1 MQILKLWNQEIR
13 DFRLKFHPYYWN
25 SKIRFRMDLVDGR
38 IAVSEKYR
46 FVYNRI
52 PKSANST
59 VMRTLIQYE
68 NEAFALNYSSSEA
81 KKNFYV
87 KPSRLKFAHARK
99 ARTSYFSF
107 TVVRNPYTRLASAY
121 LDKIVRNQE
130 QVRAVRKRM
139 KLADDQPIPFTL
151 FLDYLEQGGLKDDPH
166 WARQCHLLPRV
177 LGELD
182 FIGHVE
188 TLDQDMHCIIKRIYG
203 DVDQGEVKSWNPHGT
218 SASEKL
224 GHLFENE
231 TLIERARQ
239 LYLEDFKAFGYS
251 DAFEDAL
258 LPPKYQRNGARN

>member
-1 MQILKLWNQEIR
+1 MQILKLWKREIR

-25 SKIRFRMDLVDGR
+25 SNIRFRMDLVDGR
-38 IAVSEKYR
+38 IAVSEKHK

-68 NEAFALNYSSSEA
+68 NEAFASNYSSADA

-87 KPSRLKFAHARK
+87 KPSRLKFANARK
-99 ARTSYFSF
+99 ARNSFFSF

-121 LDKIVRNQE
+121 LDKIVRNEE
-130 QVRAVRKRM
+130 QALAVRKRM
-139 KLADDQPIPFTL
+139 KLADDQPIPFTM

-166 WARQCHLLPRV
+166 WALQCHLLPRG
-177 LGELD
+177 LEELD

-188 TLDQDMHCIIKRIYG
+188 TLDQDMHWIIKRIYS
-203 DVDQGEVKSWNPHGT
+203 DVDQGEVNSWNPHGT

-224 GHLFENE
+224 GHLFENDA
-231 TLIERARQ
+231 LIQRARQ
-239 LYLEDFKAFGYS
+239 LYQEDFNAFGYS
-251 DAFEDAL
+251 DAFDDAL
-258 LPPKYQRNGARN
+258 LPPKNPRSGTPH